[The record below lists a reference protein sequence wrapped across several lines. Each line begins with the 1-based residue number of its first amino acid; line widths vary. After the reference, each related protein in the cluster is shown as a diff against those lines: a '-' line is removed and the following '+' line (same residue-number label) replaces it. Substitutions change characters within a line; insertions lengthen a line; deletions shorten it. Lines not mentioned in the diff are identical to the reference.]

1 MLDLYTLRFFLDVS
15 VYTWLQSV
23 IQNNC
28 HCARVKGSAFI
39 ALFFYNFVLNYFRNV
54 D

>member
-1 MLDLYTLRFFLDVS
+1 MS
-15 VYTWLQSV
+15 VCIPGCSLLFRIIV
-23 IQNNC
+23 I
-28 HCARVKGSAFI
+28 APEFKGSAFN